1 MDLAAARQRGTQL
14 NPRNDLH
21 SEAFTGGTRLDDTG
35 DRVVIGERQDAHA
48 MRSGLLHQHRWRKET
63 VRVGAMRVEIDFFSR
78 GVVKSSSR
86 GEVSSF
92 STPRH
97 LDYSTRLPW
106 LNDEPDGR
114 AVLVLDDDVDERRQT
129 DRFD

>member
-14 NPRNDLH
+14 DPGNDLH
-21 SEAFTGGTRLDDTG
+21 PMAVSGGACLADTG
-35 DRVVIGERQDAHA
+35 HRVVIGERKDAHA
-48 MRSGLLHQHRWRKET
+48 TRSGLLHQHRWRKET
-63 VRVGAMRVEIDFFSR
+63 VRVGAMRVEIDFLSR

-97 LDYSTRLPW
+97 LDSLTLAPR
-106 LNDEPDGR
+106 R
-114 AVLVLDDDVDERRQT
+114 AGWQ
-129 DRFD
+129 